1 MTCRLQSHQPLP
13 LINYT
18 RWLANGPLST
28 NSTSAQLR
36 ADLIAATNE
45 IDRDGDAEFVDVLR
59 DTHRLLTTRLGLQ
72 MVILVEPG
80 EEESR

>member
-1 MTCRLQSHQPLP
+1 MGFWYTAMDYGAVMT
-13 LINYT
+13 NWY
-18 RWLANGPLST
+18 N
-28 NSTSAQLR
+28 
-36 ADLIAATNE
+36 LIAATNE